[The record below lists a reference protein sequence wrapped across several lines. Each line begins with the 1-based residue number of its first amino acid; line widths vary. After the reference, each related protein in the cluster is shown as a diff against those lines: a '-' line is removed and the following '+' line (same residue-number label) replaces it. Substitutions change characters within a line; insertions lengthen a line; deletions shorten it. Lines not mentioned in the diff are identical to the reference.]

1 MPNTVLGWFL
11 TVLLII
17 LATVC
22 IILIIRALGDEGAF
36 AAGVIEWCRNCA

>member
-17 LATVC
+17 VITVC
-22 IILIIRALGDEGAF
+22 LIVVIAALGDEGAF
-36 AAGVIEWCRNCA
+36 NLIGGR

>member
-11 TVLLII
+11 TALLII

-22 IILIIRALGDEGAF
+22 IVIVIEALGDNGAF
-36 AAGVIEWCRNCA
+36 SFIGGHA

>member
-17 LATVC
+17 VITVC
-22 IILIIRALGDEGAF
+22 LIVVVRALGDEGAF
-36 AAGVIEWCRNCA
+36 NLITRRG

>member
-17 LATVC
+17 VC
-22 IILIIRALGDEGAF
+22 GVILIAVINALGDNGAF
-36 AAGVIEWCRNCA
+36 N

>member
-17 LATVC
+17 VITVC
-22 IILIIRALGDEGAF
+22 LIVVISALGDEGAF
-36 AAGVIEWCRNCA
+36 NYIGR

>member
-22 IILIIRALGDEGAF
+22 VVIVVNALGDNGAF
-36 AAGVIEWCRNCA
+36 NLITKG

>member
-22 IILIIRALGDEGAF
+22 VVIIIRALGDEGAF
-36 AAGVIEWCRNCA
+36 SLIGGTL